1 MIHSRLLIVL
11 SVESLNMYSYGR
23 VFSSFWTSGSGKTLR
38 GDPDAQLVAL
48 YLMTCPHANM
58 IGVFHCP
65 ILYIAHEIG
74 LPIEGA
80 TKALQRL
87 SEGGF
92 CTYEAPSE
100 HIFVHR
106 FAAFQIGEDLKPADN
121 RVKHVRDA
129 VLSIPSNPLKIMF
142 LRHYSEAF
150 HLKNLLDEALKKEKN
165 LSPSEAPSKP
175 ASTTTT
181 TTASTA
187 TTTATHSGALS
198 ENPTD
203 DGKQARPASVI
214 STAARKSRATVAPSR
229 EAWEAYAAAYQARYG
244 ADPVRNATVNGQLAN
259 FVKRIGQ
266 DEAPQV
272 AAFYVGHAG
281 RMYVQ
286 AMHPLNLLVRDA
298 EKLRTEWAT
307 GRIQTETKARN
318 TDRLAE
324 QGAVWDRLIQA
335 NEAQGGH

>member
-1 MIHSRLLIVL
+1 
-11 SVESLNMYSYGR
+11 MYSYGR
-23 VFSSFWTSGSGKTLR
+23 VFSTFWVSGSGKILR
-38 GDPDAQLVAL
+38 GDAEAQLVAL
-48 YLMTCPHANM
+48 YLMSSPHANM

-65 ILYIAHEIG
+65 LIYIAHEVGLTIG
-74 LPIEGA
+74 GA

-100 HIFVHR
+100 HVYVRR
-106 FAAFQIGEDLKPADN
+106 FASFQIGDELKAADN
-121 RVKHVRDA
+121 RVKNIRELVS
-129 VLSIPSNPLKIMF
+129 SIPSVSLKIMF
-142 LRHYSEAF
+142 LRDYADRF
-150 HLKNLLDEALKKEKN
+150 HLKNLLDEVLKTEKN
-165 LSPSEAPSKP
+165 LSPSEAPPKP
-175 ASTTTT
+175 AL
-181 TTASTA
+181 TTASTTA
-187 TTTATHSGALS
+187 LTTATASTPSGDLR

-214 STAARKSRATVAPSR
+214 STAARKSRATVAPSS
-229 EAWEAYAAAYQARYG
+229 EAWEAYAAAYQRRYG
-244 ADPVRNATVNGQLAN
+244 ADPVRNATINGQLAN
-259 FVKRIGQ
+259 FVKRLGQ
-266 DEAPQV
+266 EEAPQV
-272 AAFYVGHAG
+272 AAFYLGHAG
-281 RMYVQ
+281 RVYVQ

-307 GRIQTETKARN
+307 GHIQTETKARN